1 MDVELIEFG
10 AEDDHVHIM
19 LNVPPKIAISNLV
32 AKLKGKSSYFL
43 RREFAEQLQKKLWG
57 NNLWSSSYCV
67 VSAGGAPLD
76 VVKQYIANQRTP
88 TSDINVA
95 KSKKL
100 TKKQFA

>member
-43 RREFAEQLQKKLWG
+43 RREFAKQLQKNYGGIIYGLPVIV
-57 NNLWSSSYCV
+57 LYQLV
-67 VSAGGAPLD
+67 VHLSML
-76 VVKQYIANQRTP
+76 
-88 TSDINVA
+88 
-95 KSKKL
+95 
-100 TKKQFA
+100 